1 MKITN
6 MYTQNYTLHVRLT
19 KVESLSPS
27 KCWKLE
33 DNADTSE
40 EPRKFSGVADWGK
53 ETKQYKEMLSYFKL
67 KETSNNE
74 IYELISSEYFDKH
87 LHYQK

>member
-6 MYTQNYTLHVRLT
+6 MYTPNFTPHVRLT

-27 KCWKLE
+27 KCWEIE
-33 DNADTSE
+33 DDADASE
-40 EPRKFSGVADWGK
+40 EPSKFSGIADWTK
-53 ETKQYKEMLSYFKL
+53 ESKQYKEMLSYFKL
-67 KETSNNE
+67 PETSNNE
-74 IYELISSEYFDKH
+74 IYELISSEYLDKH